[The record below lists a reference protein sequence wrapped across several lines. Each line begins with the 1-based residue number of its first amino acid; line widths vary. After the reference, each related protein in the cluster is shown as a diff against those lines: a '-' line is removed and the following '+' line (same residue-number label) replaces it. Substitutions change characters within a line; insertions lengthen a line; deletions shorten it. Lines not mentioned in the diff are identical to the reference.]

1 MKTKQ
6 ELQAKIAKLQAK
18 YDAIPDEPVK
28 TGVIY
33 DNNMPK
39 DGTEAWCLNFR
50 GVASGI
56 TFYRSSWADILSA
69 GLLFHDKE
77 SAILAGK
84 AREIRHRLA
93 GFCAKAWED
102 SGKVIDW
109 NDGNQSKHELGYDH
123 DRLDIR
129 ILFLYA
135 VEGNGY
141 YLPSD
146 DLTKLKEAFTHDE
159 LKLAITGEV

>member
-1 MKTKQ
+1 MKTKKQLQ
-6 ELQAKIAKLQAK
+6 EKVAKLQARIN
-18 YDAIPDEPVK
+18 AMPDEVAK
-28 TGVIY
+28 NGVVY
-33 DNNMPK
+33 DMPEEE
-39 DGTEAWCLNFR
+39 TEVWYLDHR
-50 GVASGI
+50 GLASEL
-56 TFYRSSWADILSA
+56 TFYRSSRADILSA

-77 SAILAGK
+77 SALNAGK
-84 AREIRHRLA
+84 VRAIRHRLA

-102 SGKVIDW
+102 AGEVIDW

-159 LKLAITGEV
+159 LKLAITGEE